1 MFKSLVIYKMGEG
14 FEVKVE
20 DLEEKMPEFKST
32 PCANGDIKKSGW
44 VPSLKGSEQ
53 LLYTSTGQT
62 LLTILTEE
70 KMLPSSVIKEEV
82 EKKIERFEERE
93 GRKPKKTEKDS
104 FKDEVIQE
112 LLPRAFSKYS
122 NTLIWICNE
131 KGLIFV
137 ESGSAKKAED
147 ALALL
152 RKTLGTLPVTPFT
165 TETPIETTL
174 THWIKEQEI
183 PQGFTVLD
191 EAELKAVLEGG
202 VLTSKKEDLFS
213 DEIKQHIEAGKVV
226 TKLYLDWQEKV
237 SFVLTEEG
245 LLKKIKFADSIKDK
259 NSDIDKE
266 DKAQRFDADF
276 VLFTGTLVEMFGELQ
291 SVLGEEVTEE
301 NKE

>member
-1 MFKSLVIYKMGEG
+1 MFKSLVIYKMNDDL
-14 FEVKVE
+14 KVDVE
-20 DLEEKMPEFKST
+20 ELAEKMPDFKST
-32 PCANGDIKKSGW
+32 PCSGSDIKKSGW
-44 VPSLKGSEQ
+44 IETVKGSEE
-53 LLYTSTGQT
+53 LPYSSNGQT
-62 LLTILTEE
+62 LLTMLTEE

-112 LLPRAFSKYS
+112 LLPRAFSRYNQTK
-122 NTLIWICNE
+122 IWINNA
-131 KGLIFV
+131 KKVIMV
-137 ESGSAKKAED
+137 EAGSAKKAED

-152 RKTLGTLPVTPFT
+152 RKTLDSLPVTPFS
-165 TETPIETTL
+165 TETPIEITL
-174 THWIKEQEI
+174 TSWIKEQVI
-183 PQGFTVLD
+183 PDGFTVLD

-226 TKLYLDWQEKV
+226 TKLALDWQEKV
-237 SFVLTEEG
+237 SFAISEDG
-245 LLKKIKFADSIKDK
+245 LIKKIKFADAIKDK

-276 VLFTGTLVEMFGELQ
+276 VLFTSTLSDLFDEIQKVFGGAE
-291 SVLGEEVTEE
+291 SE
-301 NKE
+301 